1 MRHPNSKTHTALNAA
16 SRLDLGATGILIA
29 QTTGNHPDPFTQ
41 KESRMSYDE
50 QYPEDTEESYYA
62 EMDAALK
69 PKTHTLALPEW
80 LVKAILE
87 GHCTRVSVPMEPQPA
102 IVGHVR
108 YRPSPP
114 YTVGDRL
121 VVRIREGDERPEE
134 IFFAVTSI
142 SAGRVQDMT
151 VEQMCMEGTPHPW
164 EVYCKCDECRSLHM
178 NTHANC
184 WDAEHDNPAHKWS
197 ENPWVWHVNFEKET
211 A

>member
-1 MRHPNSKTHTALNAA
+1 
-16 SRLDLGATGILIA
+16 
-29 QTTGNHPDPFTQ
+29 
-41 KESRMSYDE
+41 MSYDE

-114 YTVGDRL
+114 YAVGDRL

-142 SAGRVQDMT
+142 SAGRVQDVT
-151 VEQMCMEGTPHPW
+151 DAQAIAEGVDPHQDVGGFDPELPLASEAHAEQ
-164 EVYCKCDECRSLHM
+164 
-178 NTHANC
+178 
-184 WDAEHDNPAHKWS
+184 WDADHDNPEHKWS
-197 ENPWVWHVNFEKET
+197 ANPWVWICEFEK
-211 A
+211 ASPCLK